1 MLLVI
6 LIDGQNAPA
15 WAFLVYSGTCW
26 LWFLAGVFAWWRRP
40 SNGLG
45 ALLVLGGIA
54 LTLGEANSST
64 IVAVAAVGVVFATA
78 ILAVV
83 VHLLHAFP
91 SGRIRGRASRIT
103 VIAGYVVAIGMQ
115 IPLYAFNPA
124 AEGLPVFIAD
134 RPDLVAVGDV
144 VQEVS
149 GTLVMIAT
157 TVILAG
163 RLRRAK
169 PYQRRVLIPLF

>member
-1 MLLVI
+1 MVLGGSTLLLVV

-54 LTLGEANSST
+54 LTLGGPTAARSSPLLRCG
-64 IVAVAAVGVVFATA
+64 AVFATA

-103 VIAGYVVAIGMQ
+103 VIAGYVVAFGMQ

-124 AEGLPVFIAD
+124 AAGLPVFIAD
-134 RPDLVAVGDV
+134 RPGP
-144 VQEVS
+144 S
-149 GTLVMIAT
+149 
-157 TVILAG
+157 
-163 RLRRAK
+163 RR
-169 PYQRRVLIPLF
+169 R